1 MNPNSVVC
9 CTGLLGGI
17 WALSAFDPL
26 EDMPPDSYLT
36 SFHSGNVTAEKM
48 QAIIDY
54 IKEYKV
60 DIKAEKV
67 FALNEVP
74 KAHEYLESAD
84 SFGKVVVLNDQ

>member
-1 MNPNSVVC
+1 MANMTKSERQERIRRQMK
-9 CTGLLGGI
+9 TYHGT
-17 WALSAFDPL
+17 
-26 EDMPPDSYLT
+26 E
-36 SFHSGNVTAEKM
+36 AEKM

-54 IKEYKV
+54 IKKYKV

-74 KAHEYLESAD
+74 KAHAYLESAD